1 VVECLWVFDHVGFFF
16 ALRGAISEEYGVP
29 TMSILQV
36 RLQPAA
42 LTSWARRAAKQPLRV
57 LVVDDNVDA
66 ADSLARLIKMW
77 GHEVDV
83 AYSGPAAVALTAA
96 YQPDVMLLDIAM
108 PMMDGHELARRLR
121 RQTRF
126 EHTLLIAVT
135 GYVDEDHRLLGEEA
149 GFDHHLSKPTSPQAL
164 KRMLLL
170 LQQGRGDSPRAEVRA
185 GLLEASA
192 VV

>member
-1 VVECLWVFDHVGFFF
+1 VVECLWVFYHVGFFF
-16 ALRGAISEEYGVP
+16 ALGAIGEKYGAP
-29 TMSILQV
+29 IMSILQLG
-36 RLQPAA
+36 LQPAA
-42 LTSWARRAAKQPLRV
+42 LTPWARRGAEQLLRV

-108 PMMDGHELARRLR
+108 PTMDGYEVARRLR
-121 RQTRF
+121 RQARF

-170 LQQGRGDSPRAEVRA
+170 LQQGWAESPRTQVLA
-185 GLLEASA
+185 GLLAASA
-192 VV
+192 GV